1 MRSKSSSS
9 MSDHEMIRAF
19 HVEQRE
25 CELAHD
31 VGWRT
36 TITPDD
42 RRSVL
47 TIRLE
52 AWEVGDPYSSGVPL
66 AAFETSWP
74 NAQVYSLTACL
85 FNAAVKLTR
94 LVEDSKRDRFM
105 AETARR

>member
-1 MRSKSSSS
+1 MRSKGSSA

-31 VGWRT
+31 VAWRT
-36 TITPDD
+36 VIQPDD
-42 RRSVL
+42 QRSVL

-52 AWEVGDPYSSGVPL
+52 AYEVGRIGEREVPL
-66 AAFETSWP
+66 AVYATSWP
-74 NAQVYSLTACL
+74 NAQVYSFTACL

-94 LVEDSKRDRFM
+94 LVEDTRADAWKL
-105 AETARR
+105 ARAR